1 MLLQINHGQHNWR
14 TNMGIKIYTYKN
26 PYEIDQE
33 SYWNE
38 ISDCPYF
45 CATQTLVNG
54 LQSTSLQKFQNYRLR
69 PIKALLDELYEEWNS
84 VSTIIKQNTIV
95 DNIINNGLDSAT
107 VTEHQKN
114 IYKAFTINQDDVI
127 KSLRV
132 LMELDVDYN
141 IIDETTLTEEQSIL
155 LFIYKKL
162 LQIQGTSMLEDSV
175 SFNDLDQKLKDV
187 LINEHT
193 DYISNVSSL
202 NIDKIVIHGVHQF
215 TPLMLRMIDGLSK
228 QKEVILLFN
237 YQSQYKNIYQTW
249 IDIYTNFESKIQFS
263 SRKEFVPTDEQT
275 PSFLSNALADNLGR
289 LSEGNSPLYDLDH
302 KIEFI
307 EFETMIEFAN
317 YVASVYQKALKTD
330 QVKNP
335 IKAMNEQ
342 FYAADSSVNEILKL
356 YFPQQFGERQFI
368 NYPFGHFFVAISN
381 MWDSENNMMQIK
393 ELTDIRECLS
403 SNIIYEEHSGQLL
416 TIFDQVSSLFEG
428 SKNLTTMIKRLER
441 VKKNKRR
448 MDEDEEENINRLSYY
463 HVSKQDLDM
472 LIDGLKE
479 LESIANYFF
488 YDFENH
494 KHNFDDFY
502 SKMRSYLNDT
512 LCEKQVTDEFKG
524 IIKRVLEHLNTIEDI
539 HSSASFQ
546 CLKSTMAIYLKQE
559 EDPMNSARWIVRD
572 FEQIDGD
579 IIRSNHDPDE
589 RIYHFACLSDENMNA
604 TPIREFPWP
613 LTSDFF
619 MVSLNPID
627 WKYQVY
633 VEACL
638 EYKNFKKYALLYG
651 LEFNK
656 RKVRLSYIKKTRMAT
671 NQPYYVLSLFGIR
684 PEQYAFRYLENE
696 PVVRDVANHEV
707 EPCTFDDLAY
717 YRYKLCPYRFLLE
730 DVVEQNTVYKDN
742 FTQNKYLEI
751 LISESTRKNLVG
763 DLVNLPTVYPV
774 VVDTYKTI
782 SRYFPFEL
790 NINRIDIINTT
801 VQKLLRTNKGSF
813 REIKGNAYQLAKV
826 FIDEKSLTNVIK
838 DNDLLE
844 KVGLDPTTIFQSR
857 FDKKYNG
864 LCKYCANRDL
874 CLEKYKLDQDI

>member
-1 MLLQINHGQHNWR
+1 
-14 TNMGIKIYTYKN
+14 MGIKIYTYKN
-26 PYEIDQE
+26 PYEIDKE
-33 SYWNE
+33 LYWNE

-54 LQSTSLQKFQNYRLR
+54 LQSINLQKFQNFRLR
-69 PIKALLDELYEEWNS
+69 PIKALLDELYEEWCS

-95 DNIINNGLDSAT
+95 DNIINNGLESAT
-107 VTEHQKN
+107 ITEHQKN

-127 KSLRV
+127 ESLRV
-132 LMELDVDYN
+132 LMELNVDYN
-141 IIDETTLTEEQSIL
+141 IINQKTLTEEQSIL
-155 LFIYKKL
+155 LCIYIKI
-162 LQIQGTSMLEDSV
+162 LQIQGTSMLDDSV
-175 SFNDLDQKLKDV
+175 SFSKLDQKLKEI
-187 LINEHT
+187 LINNHAQHV
-193 DYISNVSSL
+193 SNVEKL
-202 NIDKIVIHGVHQF
+202 NFNKVVIHGVHQF

-249 IDIYTNFESKIQFS
+249 IDIYSNFESKIQFS
-263 SRKEFVPTDEQT
+263 NCKEFAPTDEKST
-275 PSFLSNALADNLGR
+275 SFLSNALADNMGR
-289 LSEGNSPLYDLDH
+289 LSEGNSPLFELSN

-317 YVASVYQKALKTD
+317 YVAGVYQKGLNTKVEMNPLKMM
-330 QVKNP
+330 K
-335 IKAMNEQ
+335 EQ

-368 NYPFGHFFVAISN
+368 NYPFGHFFVSISN
-381 MWDSENNMMQIK
+381 MWDSENNNMKIK
-393 ELTDIRECLS
+393 ELSDVRECLS
-403 SNIIYEEHSGQLL
+403 SNIIYEQNSGKLL

-428 SKNLTTMIKRLER
+428 CKNLSTMIKRLER
-441 VKKNKRR
+441 VKKNKKR
-448 MDEDEEENINRLSYY
+448 MDEDDKENIDRLSYY
-463 HVSKQDLDM
+463 HVSKYDLDL
-472 LIDGLKE
+472 LIEGLKE

-488 YDFENH
+488 YDFEKH
-494 KHNFDDFY
+494 KHNFDEFY

-539 HSSASFQ
+539 QLSASFQ
-546 CLKSTMAIYLKQE
+546 CLKSTMSIYLKQE

-579 IIRSNHDPDE
+579 ILRSNHDPED

-604 TPIREFPWP
+604 TPVREFPWP

-656 RKVRLSYIKKTRMAT
+656 RKVRLSYIKKTRVTT
-671 NQPYYVLSLFGIR
+671 NQPYYVLSLFGIH
-684 PEQYAFRYLENE
+684 PEKYAFRYLENQ
-696 PVVRDVANHEV
+696 PIVRNLSEHKIKL
-707 EPCTFDDLAY
+707 CTFDDMAY
-717 YRYKLCPYRFLLE
+717 YRYQLCPYRFLLE
-730 DVVEQNTVYKDN
+730 DVVEGNTIYKDN

-751 LISESTRKNLVG
+751 LINECTRKNLVG
-763 DLVNLPTVYPV
+763 DLSNLQTVYPEV
-774 VVDTYKTI
+774 VENYEAI
-782 SRYFPFEL
+782 SKFFPFEL

-801 VQKLLRTNKGSF
+801 VQKLLKTTKGTFNSV
-813 REIKGNAYQLAKV
+813 RGNTYKLAKA
-826 FIDEKSLTNVIK
+826 FIDDRQLTRFMKENI
-838 DNDLLE
+838 LLE
-844 KVGLDPTTIFQSR
+844 EPKLDSNTIFHLE
-857 FDKKYNG
+857 FDKNYST
-864 LCKYCANRDL
+864 LCKYCGNRDI
-874 CLEKYKLDQDI
+874 CLEKYKLD